1 MINAPRAEIAT
12 VIQNFL
18 SELHQQKPLPNH
30 HLRTLHALQRC
41 RTEAMGGRVEHCNQC
56 GHEHILYNSCRN
68 RHCPKCGG
76 LDREK
81 WLINR
86 EADLLPVNYMHVVF
100 TLPDKLNK
108 LFLHHQVDCYNIL
121 FRVANQV
128 ITGFAANQKF
138 LDARMGYTAILH
150 TWGQNLQYHPHL
162 HLVVPA
168 GGITRNNKWKPSK
181 NDGSFLFP
189 VDQLSK
195 VFRAKMVD
203 ALRIY
208 VQAEQIKIEP
218 GLFNALFSKDWVV
231 YAKPPFAG
239 PKQVLSYLGRYTHRV
254 AISNNRIL
262 QVDHKQVTFTWR
274 DYQQNNMM
282 RITSLKGSDFLKRFS
297 LHILPPGFTR
307 IRHCGFLSSAAKTKA
322 LQALRDYFSMPKAPS
337 TKLNWREIVQRR
349 MGINL
354 ESCTKCGGVMQTI
367 KIIPDRFHRP
377 IRAPSICSVSKFQ

>member
-1 MINAPRAEIAT
+1 MNAAPKAEIAT

-18 SELHQQKPLPNH
+18 PELHQQKPLPNH

-41 RTEAMGGRVEHCNQC
+41 RTEAMGGRVEHCDQC
-56 GHEHILYNSCRN
+56 GREHIVYNSCRN
-68 RHCPKCGG
+68 RHCPKCGS

-81 WLINR
+81 WLISR
-86 EADLLPVNYMHVVF
+86 ETELLPVNYMHVVF
-100 TLPDKLNK
+100 TLPDKLNN

-121 FRVANQV
+121 FRVVKQV
-128 ITGFAANQKF
+128 ISGFAANPKF

-181 NDGSFLFP
+181 GDGSFLFP
-189 VDQLSK
+189 VDQLSI
-195 VFRAKMVD
+195 VFRAQMVE
-203 ALRIY
+203 ALREY
-208 VQAEQIKIEP
+208 VKTEAIKVNA
-218 GLFNALFSKDWVV
+218 GLFNSLFNKEWVV

-262 QVDHKQVTFTWR
+262 QVDDKQVTFTWR
-274 DYQQNNMM
+274 DYHQDNKLI
-282 RITSLKGSDFLKRFS
+282 ITSLKGSDFLKRFS
-297 LHILPPGFTR
+297 LHILPPRFTR
-307 IRHCGFLSSAAKTKA
+307 IRHYGFLSSAAKTKA
-322 LQALRDYFSMPKAPS
+322 LEVLREYFSLPKPEGS
-337 TKLNWREIVQRR
+337 KLPWQEIAQSR
-349 MGINL
+349 MGINPQCC
-354 ESCTKCGGVMQTI
+354 SKCGGVMHTV

-377 IRAPSICSVSKFQ
+377 IRAPTFSDVF

>member
-1 MINAPRAEIAT
+1 VNAASKAEIAT

-41 RTEAMGGRVEHCNQC
+41 RTEAMGGRVEHCDRC
-56 GHEHILYNSCRN
+56 GHEQIVYNSCRN
-68 RHCPKCGG
+68 RHCPKCGS

-100 TLPDKLNK
+100 TLPDKLND

-121 FRVANQV
+121 FRVVKQAM
-128 ITGFAANQKF
+128 TGFAANPKF

-168 GGITRNNKWKPSK
+168 GGITRNNRWKPSK
-181 NDGSFLFP
+181 GDGTFLFP

-195 VFRAKMVD
+195 VFRAQMVEALREYVKTEAIKVD
-203 ALRIY
+203 A
-208 VQAEQIKIEP
+208 
-218 GLFNALFSKDWVV
+218 GLFNSLFNKEWVV

-274 DYQQNNMM
+274 DYHQDNKLI
-282 RITSLKGSDFLKRFS
+282 ITSLKGSDFLKRFS

-307 IRHCGFLSSAAKTKA
+307 IRYYGFLSSAAKTKA
-322 LQALRDYFSMPKAPS
+322 LVALRDYFSMPEVNRSNQSWQEIA
-337 TKLNWREIVQRR
+337 RER
-349 MGINL
+349 MGIEAL
-354 ESCTKCGGVMQTI
+354 CCTKCGHRMQIIRT
-367 KIIPDRFHRP
+367 IPDHFHRP
-377 IRAPSICSVSKFQ
+377 IRAPSLSVSW